1 MAQRGI
7 CQTRNRPDTHPGRY
21 ACCWRLY
28 RTLHRPS
35 LPSGRQL
42 CCAGQSNRVLS
53 SSNICEDALVDALL
67 AMIHFD
73 SQGKQQLVGAF
84 ADGNRFQK
92 EISFG

>member
-1 MAQRGI
+1 MAQKVSAL
-7 CQTRNRPDTHPGRY
+7 RY
-21 ACCWRLY
+21 AGCLKLY